1 MTEPYADD
9 QAFTAA
15 MNLPPRPPQ
24 HVLPSTPP
32 PLVME
37 EPEPEEAAEE
47 NFEEDVPEFDPRWRD
62 SFSGLLYVGALIDS
76 FEIYGH
82 RFVIATPT
90 MTEMLQIGQVIEP
103 FQKTVMA
110 EVAFQTARV
119 AAYLTSI
126 DGQDLPRPITTDPKE
141 TSLQQ
146 RFQWVNDTLRR
157 PVINKIHDKTF
168 ELDAKVE
175 GVLEA
180 MGKA

>member
-9 QAFTAA
+9 QAFAAA
-15 MNLPPRPPQ
+15 MNISPTPTMLPPNPPQ
-24 HVLPSTPP
+24 FI
-32 PLVME
+32 ME
-37 EPEPEEAAEE
+37 KPEPPEEEQEDEAREE
-47 NFEEDVPEFDPRWRD
+47 VPEFDPRWRD
-62 SFSGLLYVGALIDS
+62 AFSGLLYVGALSSS
-76 FEIYGH
+76 FEVYGH
-82 RFVIATPT
+82 RFTIATPT

-119 AAYLTSI
+119 AAYLSSI
-126 DGQDLPRPITTDPKE
+126 DGRDLPRPISNDPKE
-141 TSLQQ
+141 TALHQ
-146 RFQWVNDTLRR
+146 RFQWVNDTLKR

-168 ELDAKVE
+168 ELDAQVE